1 MPTYFGTIALFVF
14 GILSSKEG
22 ATTCFIML
30 PMLIGSKGRIVVYGL
45 MMRNF
50 VEGKLK
56 LILNNNNNLLKF
68 EDKNLGPLWN
78 VHQNIV
84 EASESSVCIAELK
97 YEFETDFAK
106 ALYKPIKGNPKN
118 ICNSKNV

>member
-50 VEGKLK
+50 VEGRLK
-56 LILNNNNNLLKF
+56 
-68 EDKNLGPLWN
+68 
-78 VHQNIV
+78 
-84 EASESSVCIAELK
+84 
-97 YEFETDFAK
+97 
-106 ALYKPIKGNPKN
+106 
-118 ICNSKNV
+118 

>member
-1 MPTYFGTIALFVF
+1 MLSMISFRYYIFFQTSKKDPENPFFEGFESLAMPTYFGTIALFVF

-50 VEGKLK
+50 VEGRLK
-56 LILNNNNNLLKF
+56 
-68 EDKNLGPLWN
+68 
-78 VHQNIV
+78 
-84 EASESSVCIAELK
+84 
-97 YEFETDFAK
+97 
-106 ALYKPIKGNPKN
+106 
-118 ICNSKNV
+118 